1 MPSTARESRSVA
13 GCSSSKESESL
24 AYFKH
29 ATGAT
34 CEKTAKHLLEASQ
47 GDANT
52 AVELFFSTMQLS
64 NKPTS
69 SKQKAAAI
77 SHGLIGSEAHEA
89 TLQAAAQA
97 RKSEFEEPQ
106 PPIYLCKKAG
116 KRYSLVEAL
125 EMSSREAKWLLL
137 HIQRAKDFKS
147 YEINRDIWKND
158 VVVSIVESCFCFWM
172 DIVQMSMNHVEYY
185 THSQKNGKVWRKIV
199 VKEVPSFLVV
209 NPFSKE
215 VEWESVVHDISPDA
229 LIENLIQFV
238 DRQPKKNLLNVGSI
252 PFQSAEERRG
262 KREDQEDRN
271 ENRRNDEFQEF
282 TLQFRFPN
290 GLVLSNKFY
299 ASATVRDLYNFAA
312 NTKVSRRQFEQGKK
326 LRLKYIFQYI
336 TNLERMDMTIEEAE
350 VKGKVIIVTYQ

>member
-1 MPSTARESRSVA
+1 MMLKNTVVIGKTVWTRKRS
-13 GCSSSKESESL
+13 
-24 AYFKH
+24 
-29 ATGAT
+29 
-34 CEKTAKHLLEASQ
+34 
-47 GDANT
+47 
-52 AVELFFSTMQLS
+52 
-64 NKPTS
+64 
-69 SKQKAAAI
+69 
-77 SHGLIGSEAHEA
+77 
-89 TLQAAAQA
+89 
-97 RKSEFEEPQ
+97 
-106 PPIYLCKKAG
+106 
-116 KRYSLVEAL
+116 
-125 EMSSREAKWLLL
+125 
-137 HIQRAKDFKS
+137 
-147 YEINRDIWKND
+147 
-158 VVVSIVESCFCFWM
+158 
-172 DIVQMSMNHVEYY
+172 
-185 THSQKNGKVWRKIV
+185 KVWRKIV